1 MNIKTNHKH
10 TIAASYIGYI
20 TQAIINNF
28 APLLF
33 VTFQNT
39 FDIPLIKIG
48 YLVTV
53 NFCLQLIVD
62 FAAAGFVDRIG
73 YRKCIVAAHI
83 FASAG
88 LILMGILPFVFADP
102 YIGLIISIICYA
114 IGGGLTE
121 VLISP
126 IVEACPTDKKSAA
139 MSLLHSF
146 YCWGHVAVILLSTLF
161 FVIAGRNNWQILA
174 FLWALIPAANAV
186 YFCFVPIYN
195 KPAPKEEKESGTLV
209 SKLFFICILLMI
221 CSGASEQAMSQWSS
235 AFAETGLHVSKT
247 IGDLCGPCMFAILMG
262 VSRVFY
268 AACSEKIDLL
278 KFIKGSCV
286 LCIAGYLIA
295 SLSPNPVLAL
305 AGCGICGLSVG
316 ILWPGVFSIAAVKM
330 PAGGTA
336 MFALLALA
344 GDFGCSAGPT
354 FVGAVSSAFNND
366 LKSGFLAAIIFPLV
380 LISGISVLGKI
391 NRGEFNEKAKKQHN

>member
-10 TIAASYIGYI
+10 TVAASYLGYI
-20 TQAIINNF
+20 TQAIVNNF

-33 VTFQNT
+33 VTFQNS

-53 NFCLQLIVD
+53 NFCLQLLVD
-62 FAAAGFVDRIG
+62 LASAGFVDKIG

-83 FASAG
+83 FSSGG
-88 LILMGILPFVFADP
+88 LILMGILPYVFSDP
-102 YIGLIISIICYA
+102 YIGLIISIACYA

-161 FVIAGRNNWQILA
+161 FVTAGRDNWRYLA

-195 KPAPKEEKESGTLV
+195 KPAPTEEKKSRMLI
-209 SKLFFICILLMI
+209 SKLFLIFIILMI

-235 AFAETGLHVSKT
+235 AFAESGLHVSKT
-247 IGDLCGPCMFAILMG
+247 TGDLLGPCMFAILMG
-262 VSRVFY
+262 ISRVFY
-268 AACSEKIDLL
+268 AAYSEKIDLL
-278 KFIKGSCV
+278 KFIKGSCI
-286 LCIAGYLIA
+286 LCVIGYLI
-295 SLSPNPVLAL
+295 SSFSPNPILAL

-316 ILWPGVFSIAAVKM
+316 ILWPGVFSIAAVRM
-330 PAGGTA
+330 PTGGTA
-336 MFALLALA
+336 MFAFLALA

-354 FVGAVSSAFNND
+354 LVGAVSSAFNNN

-380 LISGISVLGKI
+380 LILGVSILGRI
-391 NRGEFNEKAKKQHN
+391 NCGESNEKAKK